1 MQFLLSSHP
10 LFIAKVV
17 SAFELAIHRKIKLI
31 CVFFYPSPLDWY
43 CVHVH
48 AGSGDLAALGILED
62 GFKPNMEVPVN
73 QQPCTTLCY
82 LTGWLPFWSVIRTSH
97 FFQMERAKDLVRAA
111 IQAGIMDDLGS
122 GNNIDI
128 CVITKEGVDYL
139 RPYQESQFKDNRY
152 AVRQ

>member
-1 MQFLLSSHP
+1 
-10 LFIAKVV
+10 
-17 SAFELAIHRKIKLI
+17 
-31 CVFFYPSPLDWY
+31 
-43 CVHVH
+43 
-48 AGSGDLAALGILED
+48 
-62 GFKPNMEVPVN
+62 
-73 QQPCTTLCY
+73 
-82 LTGWLPFWSVIRTSH
+82 
-97 FFQMERAKDLVRAA
+97 MERAKDLVCAA